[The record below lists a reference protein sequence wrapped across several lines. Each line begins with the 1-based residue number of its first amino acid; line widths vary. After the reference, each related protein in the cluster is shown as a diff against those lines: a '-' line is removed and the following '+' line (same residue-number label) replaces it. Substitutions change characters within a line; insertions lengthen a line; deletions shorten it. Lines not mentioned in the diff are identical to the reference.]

1 MNLSIII
8 PLLNNLFRFSVILPE
23 LFWRIILFLF
33 ENPVE
38 IGKVVKATLESYLS
52 NGVGGVNQHPDR
64 ISYADIE
71 DVIHHRFTGTKLEE
85 PAERYIRHPDQGGK
99 VFHADRLLEMCVDVF
114 VNF

>member
-1 MNLSIII
+1 MSSRLKGGIYKSLTSPNFPTYIIIII

-52 NGVGGVNQHPDR
+52 NGVGGVDQHPDGKTN
-64 ISYADIE
+64 ADIE
-71 DVIHHRFTGTKLEE
+71 DIIHHRFSGTKLEK
-85 PAERYIRHPDQGGK
+85 PAE
-99 VFHADRLLEMCVDVF
+99 
-114 VNF
+114 